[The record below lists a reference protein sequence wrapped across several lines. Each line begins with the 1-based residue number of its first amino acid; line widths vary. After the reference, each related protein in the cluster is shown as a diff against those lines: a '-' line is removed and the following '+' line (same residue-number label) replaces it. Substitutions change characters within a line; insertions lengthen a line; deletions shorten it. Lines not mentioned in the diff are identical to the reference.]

1 MHPTGDWLG
10 PLPTWLLL
18 WLLTVGAVVA
28 FLWSA
33 GRLVRLLRAGAPDPR
48 FDRPWERLRQVVTD
62 VLGHGRLLATRRY
75 SGLLHLFIF
84 WGFVILTIGTI
95 EHFLHGL
102 VPGAQ
107 LPLLGAWGPYRFSQ
121 DLFNVLVLVGVA
133 MAFYQRL
140 VLRPPRLTYNADA
153 LLILGLIGALMV
165 TNLLA
170 AGARIALHPLPV
182 DGWMPVS
189 QTIAGLLR
197 GAPPGWQEALYR
209 VGWWGHVL
217 LVLGFLVYIPHSKH
231 LHIVTAAPNVYLR
244 SLRPKGEL
252 RPIDIERALENDEP
266 VGVSR
271 IEQLSWKDLLDT
283 YSCTECGRCQ
293 AECPASLSG
302 KELSPKYLILDL
314 KEHLLHDEAARLLTR
329 RSPTSGNG
337 EAEAAS
343 GAAPGEPRRALVG
356 EVIHDQVLWDCVT
369 CRACMDACPVFI
381 EHVPKIVEMRRHLV
395 MEASRILP
403 EWQKLFDNVEASGNP
418 WRFPRHARADWAKGL
433 GIPTLAERPDAEYI
447 FWVGCA
453 GSYDERNI
461 KVSQALAR
469 LLERAGVSYA
479 ILGREESCTG
489 DPVRRVGNEYLFQM
503 QAQQNIATLQ
513 QYMPKKI
520 VTACPHCFNTLGVEY
535 RAFGGSF
542 EVIHH
547 AQLLDRLVAEGRLRP
562 QERLAAT
569 LTYHDPCY
577 LGRYHDIYD
586 PPRRALEAIPGVRLT
601 EMERHRERGFCCG
614 AGGGHAFCEER
625 TGRRINHL
633 RVEQALAVQPQGV
646 ATACPYCLMMFEDG
660 ARAKEVYETLP
671 VADVAELLE
680 RATRPAE
687 ASSAPPGARGEPSA
701 TPPTTQGEEQGA
713 GQPLARR
720 GPQDGS

>member
-18 WLLTVGAVVA
+18 WLLTLAAVAA
-28 FLWSA
+28 FLGRA
-33 GRLVRLLRAGAPDPR
+33 GRLVRLLRAGAPDAR
-48 FDRPWERLRQVVTD
+48 FDHPRERLAGVVAEA
-62 VLGHGRLLATRRY
+62 LGHRRLLATRRY

-84 WGFVILTIGTI
+84 WGFVLLTVGTI

-102 VPGAQ
+102 FPGAR
-107 LPLLGAWGPYRFSQ
+107 LPLLDAWGPYRFSQ
-121 DLFNVLVLVGVA
+121 DLFNVLVLVGVG
-133 MAFYQRL
+133 MALYQRL
-140 VLRPPRLTYNADA
+140 VLRPARLTYNADA
-153 LLILGLIGALMV
+153 LLILSLIGALMV

-170 AGARIALHPLPV
+170 SGARVALHPLAV
-182 DGWMPVS
+182 DSWLPAS
-189 QTIAGLLR
+189 QAIAGLLR
-197 GAPPGWQEALYR
+197 GTPPAWQEALYR

-217 LVLGFLVYIPHSKH
+217 LVLGFLVYIPYSKH
-231 LHIVTAAPNVYLR
+231 LHIVTAAPNIYLR
-244 SLRPKGEL
+244 SLRPKGDL
-252 RPIDIERALENDEP
+252 RPIDIEGALERDEP

-302 KELSPKYLILDL
+302 KELSPKQLILDL
-314 KEHLLHDEAARLLTR
+314 KEHLLHDEAARLLARRPAADATR
-329 RSPTSGNG
+329 PSADGHG
-337 EAEAAS
+337 
-343 GAAPGEPRRALVG
+343 APGEPRRALVG
-356 EVIHDQVLWDCVT
+356 AVIHDQVLWDCVT

-381 EHVPKIVEMRRHLV
+381 EHVPKIVDMRRHLV
-395 MEASRILP
+395 MEASRIPP

-418 WRFPRHARADWAKGL
+418 WRFPRHARADWAKGQ

-461 KVSQALAR
+461 KVSRALAR
-469 LLERAGVSYA
+469 LLDRAGVSYA

-489 DPVRRVGNEYLFQM
+489 DPVRRVGNEYLFQL

-513 QYMPKKI
+513 PYMPRKI

-535 RAFGGSF
+535 RAFGGAF
-542 EVIHH
+542 EVVHH

-562 QERLAAT
+562 QERLEAT

-586 PPRRALEAIPGVRLT
+586 PPRRALAAIPGVRLT

-633 RVEQALAVQPQGV
+633 RVEQALAARPQRV

-660 ARAKEVYETLP
+660 TRAKDVYEALP

-680 RATRPAE
+680 QATRPAE
-687 ASSAPPGARGEPSA
+687 PAASGEAAPRDAATQESAR
-701 TPPTTQGEEQGA
+701 
-713 GQPLARR
+713 
-720 GPQDGS
+720 